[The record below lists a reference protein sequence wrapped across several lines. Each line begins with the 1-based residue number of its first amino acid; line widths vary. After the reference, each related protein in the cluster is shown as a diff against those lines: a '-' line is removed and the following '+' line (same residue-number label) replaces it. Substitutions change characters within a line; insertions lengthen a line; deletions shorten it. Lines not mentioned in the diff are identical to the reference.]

1 MTKSDKTRISVDVS
15 DEVNSLLT
23 SMAKRLDTSK
33 AGVLKKG
40 VRLLEAALDVGEKQ
54 RVIIQDENGTK
65 REFLL

>member
-40 VRLLEAALDVGEKQ
+40 VRL
-54 RVIIQDENGTK
+54 
-65 REFLL
+65 